1 MKKLSDQVAGEILS
15 QITIDKKYAP
25 GDKLPNEYDLSNEL
39 GVSRNT
45 VREAIRILQSE
56 KILEIQRG
64 KGTFVRD
71 DFREEYL
78 SEMHELG
85 KIEVDVKDLYEVR
98 LIFEPEAAYFA
109 SQRATDFELE
119 HIEQLARSIEELPL
133 GENSAQAEQAF
144 HRSIAKAS
152 HNEFMNQ
159 LIPILQNAFYEGA
172 SLATTNAT
180 AREQAINDHK
190 IIVDFLKKRNGEG
203 ARSAMKLHLLHTIE
217 YIDK

>member
-1 MKKLSDQVAGEILS
+1 MKKLSDQVANEILS
-15 QITIDKKYAP
+15 QITIDKKYCP
-25 GDKLPNEYDLSNEL
+25 GDKLPNEYELSESL

-45 VREAIRILQSE
+45 VREAIRILVSE
-56 KILEIQRG
+56 KILDIRRG
-64 KGTFVRD
+64 KGTFVRE

-78 SEMHELG
+78 NEMNDLH

-119 HIEQLARSIEELPL
+119 HIEQLAKAIEELPL

-159 LIPILQNAFYEGA
+159 LIPILQKAFYGGA
-172 SLATTNAT
+172 SVTTTNAT
-180 AREQAINDHK
+180 AREQAINDHRV
-190 IIVDFLKKRNGEG
+190 IVDFLKKRNGEG
-203 ARSAMKLHLLHTIE
+203 ARAAMKLHLLHTIE
-217 YIDK
+217 YFTK